1 MAAKDVVF
9 GGEARARMVEGVNIL
24 ANAVKEVGR
33 RATTG
38 EPVQEAEL
46 AALTSRVA
54 QSNNAELGAAL
65 DDGVDTLRFMQQFK
79 TLPLPAQEQAVD
91 QMRQEIAGSPPSLLD
106 KGRTAKRLKAAEEML
121 TKAQGE
127 IKRNPLAWEGRVGMT
142 QVVPLGTVDLNA
154 AGALEQWGAQR
165 IAQADNAAARHGL
178 PAVPYLEPTE
188 QRALAKAFEQGGQ
201 QGLAAVTYVRRAF
214 GDKAE
219 TVLAQIGKEAP
230 AGALPG
236 QLALTTGTTSA
247 VLDAAEGL
255 TGWVCGEDAGRSLPV
270 ALWISGEEVARTVPS
285 GLRPDLWEG
294 GLPEAPS
301 AFAFRLER
309 LLPLLR
315 AAGGAS
321 VVFMSS
327 GGMYSSPLVVDDI
340 EYRHG
345 YNGVRAYARTKKMQV
360 VLADSWAR
368 RLAGTDIRVES
379 MHPGWV
385 ETPGVAEYLP
395 RFRIITKPLLR
406 NVVDGADTAV
416 WLVATRPPSKPGH
429 FWHDRS
435 QRPTTFGWQRHEDP
449 AKVRRFLAQVSRL
462 TGTAEGWTGLRA

>member
-1 MAAKDVVF
+1 MDLSAIT
-9 GGEARARMVEGVNIL
+9 RPVN
-24 ANAVKEVGR
+24 
-33 RATTG
+33 
-38 EPVQEAEL
+38 
-46 AALTSRVA
+46 
-54 QSNNAELGAAL
+54 
-65 DDGVDTLRFMQQFK
+65 D
-79 TLPLPAQEQAVD
+79 
-91 QMRQEIAGSPPSLLD
+91 LLD
-106 KGRTAKRLKAAEEML
+106 GAMDRSVVLGY
-121 TKAQGE
+121 TK
-127 IKRNPLAWEGRVGMT
+127 
-142 QVVPLGTVDLNA
+142 
-154 AGALEQWGAQR
+154 
-165 IAQADNAAARHGL
+165 
-178 PAVPYLEPTE
+178 
-188 QRALAKAFEQGGQ
+188 
-201 QGLAAVTYVRRAF
+201 
-214 GDKAE
+214 
-219 TVLAQIGKEAP
+219 IG
-230 AGALPG
+230 
-236 QLALTTGTTSA
+236 
-247 VLDAAEGL
+247 
-255 TGWVCGEDAGRSLPV
+255 
-270 ALWISGEEVARTVPS
+270 S
-285 GLRPDLWEG
+285 GLRRHWWPADAEPGSLRDKRILVTGATAGIGLAMAHSFAQLGATVHLLGRNPDKVRTCAAEIRAAVPGAEVVEEVCDVSDLDAVREWTADLANRIPALS
-294 GLPEAPS
+294 GLVHNAGLMPKE
-301 AFAFRLER
+301 RLLTPQGHEVQLATHVLGPHLITER

-321 VVFMSS
+321 VVFVSS